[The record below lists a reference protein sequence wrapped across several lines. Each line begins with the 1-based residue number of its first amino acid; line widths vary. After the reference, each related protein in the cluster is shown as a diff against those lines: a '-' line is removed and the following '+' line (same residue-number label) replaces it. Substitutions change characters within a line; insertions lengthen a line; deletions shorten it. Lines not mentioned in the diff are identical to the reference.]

1 MNDFLGD
8 KLIWL
13 TTRFYW
19 FSESSPTD
27 EAIIKIYDIDKY
39 SNPIDTSLRTYTA
52 NSFRDAIELSYEIEK
67 SRQ

>member
-1 MNDFLGD
+1 MNDIFS
-8 KLIWL
+8 KKIIWL

-19 FSESSPTD
+19 FSESSPTN

-39 SNPIDTSLRTYTA
+39 GNPVGTSLRTYTA
-52 NSFRDAIELSYEIEK
+52 DSFQDVIELSYEIEK